1 MGAKWLI
8 FMNNFFVY
16 VYVDH
21 NTGNPIYIGKGC
33 GSRDVRHIA
42 IAKKG
47 EIKGHLYNWIRKYY
61 SINHKWPVPFK
72 IADKM
77 DEQTAL
83 DLERGLIDFYGR
95 VSLDT
100 GSLFNLSEG
109 GLGNAGFKRGKLS
122 PESIAKRTA
131 TILGRKWSAE
141 TKLKMSIAARG
152 RKMSP
157 EARVKIS
164 AAVRARLPQSAETL
178 AKISVA
184 NKGKPSWNKGR
195 TIPDDVKAKM
205 SAAHKGKKY
214 TAEQIAHYSV
224 AATIR
229 EAKKRERLK
238 LVA

>member
-83 DLERGLIDFYGR
+83 DLERGLIDIYGR
-95 VSLDT
+95 VSLGT

-122 PESIAKRTA
+122 PESIAKRT
-131 TILGRKWSAE
+131 TSVLGSKRSPE
-141 TKLKMSIAARG
+141 TKARMSIAQKGKVISLKQRAQ
-152 RKMSP
+152 
-157 EARVKIS
+157 IS
-164 AAVRARLPQSAETL
+164 AANKKRGPVSMETRAKLSA
-178 AKISVA
+178 A
-184 NKGKPSWNKGR
+184 NKGKPSWNRGNVASAETR
-195 TIPDDVKAKM
+195 AKM
-205 SAAHKGKKY
+205 SAAHKGQTY